1 MSRSETGSLIPGSAG
16 WLRIGSWCI
25 ITMTNITLQSG
36 SVSRELGT
44 LPDEVLPQANPY
56 DGSSVWRSVIQGTA
70 VLCAD
75 PTGRVYAYSREA
87 GSYTGQL
94 VFPVA

>member
-1 MSRSETGSLIPGSAG
+1 MSQATTGSLVPGAAG
-16 WLRIGSWCI
+16 WMRIGSWCI

-44 LPDEVLPQANPY
+44 LPGEVLPQANPY
-56 DGSSVWRSVIQGTA
+56 DGSNVWRSVVQGTA

-75 PTGRVYAYSREA
+75 PTGRVYAYSRES

-94 VFPVA
+94 VFPVV